1 MNIMVDCI
9 IQARMGS
16 TRFPKKI
23 LQKIDS
29 RKTVLEFLI
38 SQLKK
43 SNKIKKI
50 IIATTS
56 LSEDDEIVNLCK
68 KLNIMC
74 FRGESENVLD
84 RYYQCAKYFGS
95 KNIMRITSDCPLI
108 DPELI
113 DEGIEKFQ
121 ENKYDYVENSEG
133 KFPHGVDYCIF
144 KFSKLQDAWKHANL
158 PSEKEHVTPYI
169 LKKINKK
176 RYFNFQSKKDYS
188 KYRITLDYP
197 EDLKLLRIIVSEINT
212 RPILLKDIINFLEKN
227 PNLVQINSVH
237 QKDEGYLKSLEED
250 KKLVNQFNGDK
261 N

>member
-1 MNIMVDCI
+1 MVDCI

-16 TRFPKKI
+16 TRFPKKV

-68 KLNIMC
+68 KLNIIC

-144 KFSKLQDAWKHANL
+144 KFSELQDAWKHANL

-169 LKKINKK
+169 LKKTNKK

-197 EDLKLLRIIVSEINT
+197 EDLKLLRM
-212 RPILLKDIINFLEKN
+212 PIYRR
-227 PNLVQINSVH
+227 V
-237 QKDEGYLKSLEED
+237 
-250 KKLVNQFNGDK
+250 KK
-261 N
+261 